1 MKKRFISLFISFII
15 LFSTFSMV
23 GCSKTGDL
31 EFYQDGVTTYTVT
44 EKGEALPVYS
54 LSYEIMGGNDVM
66 PVGGYYG
73 LYSAGNF
80 IDGNTYPT
88 WIQDKYFELM
98 SEIGVNMI
106 VYVPDRNNGYAPLY
120 KKWYELGE
128 KHGIGIFSNC
138 LTFEMM
144 VGTRTGDPL
153 LKEGYARP
161 TAEELYDLVRK
172 VGFDF
177 QYKSFLGIWAMDEP
191 YANHQLRE
199 LNYLIPLF
207 YNCGLPE
214 GIDAYMNSIGFW
226 EGTTNVSNTFTG
238 GGWTFDEYY
247 FTGKSGSADGDSYNI
262 PGYLSTGVKMIS
274 STQYPIQSAE
284 RNDEGFSEWFQQLA
298 ILTDESYKYGAPY
311 WRMMQAGGEFYR
323 ANPVPLYPTEGQWML
338 DYNSA
343 LAFGCKAIQYY
354 ELCGDKGHNSNQDG
368 SLAFDKNGMV
378 GVDGKVNQWWYYA
391 KNANKQLREIDHV
404 LMHATNVGMLA
415 HGEQADA
422 MLGEL
427 NLRDGGTKRIAGDSW
442 RQLKSI
448 KGDDVIVGC
457 FDYKGGTALYVVN
470 SNVEEDADATLK
482 FNDKYRYEITQRGS
496 MVDVVGTKIPLTLAP
511 GEGALIVLH

>member
-1 MKKRFISLFISFII
+1 
-15 LFSTFSMV
+15 
-23 GCSKTGDL
+23 
-31 EFYQDGVTTYTVT
+31 
-44 EKGEALPVYS
+44 
-54 LSYEIMGGNDVM
+54 
-66 PVGGYYG
+66 
-73 LYSAGNF
+73 
-80 IDGNTYPT
+80 
-88 WIQDKYFELM
+88 
-98 SEIGVNMI
+98 
-106 VYVPDRNNGYAPLY
+106 
-120 KKWYELGE
+120 
-128 KHGIGIFSNC
+128 
-138 LTFEMM
+138 
-144 VGTRTGDPL
+144 
-153 LKEGYARP
+153 
-161 TAEELYDLVRK
+161 
-172 VGFDF
+172 
-177 QYKSFLGIWAMDEP
+177 
-191 YANHQLRE
+191 
-199 LNYLIPLF
+199 
-207 YNCGLPE
+207 
-214 GIDAYMNSIGFW
+214 MNSIGFW
-226 EGTTNVSNTFTG
+226 EGETNVSNTFTG
-238 GGWTFDEYY
+238 GGWTFEEYY
-247 FTGKSGSADGDSYNI
+247 FTGKSGSADGDSYDI

-284 RNDEGFSEWFQQLA
+284 RNDEGFSNWFQKLA
-298 ILTDESYKYGAPY
+298 ILIDESYKYGAPY

-354 ELCGDKGHNSNQDG
+354 ELCGDKGHNTNQDG
-368 SLAFDKNGMV
+368 SLAFDKTGMV